1 MNSRAAVLT
10 RLVAVRLLWYVGIG
24 AIALMA
30 LSQHT
35 QFSVAVVLSAIAI
48 YIPLSMLCL
57 PLMAWL
63 CVGRVTPPAGHGM
76 PPVWPAWLAGAL
88 GISLLASYHVLADPA
103 LAECGF
109 LLLLVGGD
117 LGLARR
123 EAAQF
128 IHLVRLSQ
136 TRQ

>member
-10 RLVAVRLLWYVGIG
+10 RLVALRLLWYVAIG

-30 LSQHT
+30 LVLHT

-63 CVGRVTPPAGHGM
+63 CVGRVTPPAGPGL

-88 GISLLASYHVLADPA
+88 GMSLLASYHVLADPV

-109 LLLLVGGD
+109 LLLLVGVD
-117 LGLARR
+117 LALARR
-123 EAAQF
+123 EAGLF
-128 IHLVRLSQ
+128 IQAWFIRA
-136 TRQ
+136 

>member
-10 RLVAVRLLWYVGIG
+10 RLVAVRLLWYGAIG

-30 LSQHT
+30 LVLHT

-63 CVGRVTPPAGHGM
+63 CIGRVTPSAGPGL

-88 GISLLASYHVLADPA
+88 GMALLASYHVLADPV
-103 LAECGF
+103 LAEYGF
-109 LLLLVGGD
+109 LLLLVGVD
-117 LGLARR
+117 LALARR
-123 EAAQF
+123 EVGLFIQAQF
-128 IHLVRLSQ
+128 IRA
-136 TRQ
+136 

>member
-1 MNSRAAVLT
+1 MNTRAAVLT
-10 RLVAVRLLWYVGIG
+10 RLIAVRLLWYVGIG

-30 LSQHT
+30 LTLHT

-63 CVGRVTPPAGHGM
+63 SIGRVAPARPGL
-76 PPVWPAWLAGAL
+76 PSAWPAWLAGAF
-88 GISLLASYHVLADPA
+88 GIALLAGYHLLAHPA

-117 LGLARR
+117 LALARR
-123 EAAQF
+123 ESAQL
-128 IHLVRLSQ
+128 IHIVRLSQ
-136 TRQ
+136 TQQ

>member
-10 RLVAVRLLWYVGIG
+10 RLVALRLLWYVAIG

-30 LSQHT
+30 LVLHT

-63 CVGRVTPPAGHGM
+63 CVGRAARPAGQGL

-88 GISLLASYHVLADPA
+88 GMSLLASYHVLADPS

-109 LLLLVGGD
+109 LLLLVGVD
-117 LGLARR
+117 LALARR
-123 EAAQF
+123 EAGLFIQAQF
-128 IHLVRLSQ
+128 LRV
-136 TRQ
+136 

>member
-10 RLVAVRLLWYVGIG
+10 RLVALRLLWYVAIG

-30 LSQHT
+30 LVLHT

-63 CVGRVTPPAGHGM
+63 CVGRVTPPAGPGL
-76 PPVWPAWLAGAL
+76 PRATAGSAA
-88 GISLLASYHVLADPA
+88 GSYKG
-103 LAECGF
+103 GF
-109 LLLLVGGD
+109 
-117 LGLARR
+117 
-123 EAAQF
+123 
-128 IHLVRLSQ
+128 
-136 TRQ
+136 

>member
-10 RLVAVRLLWYVGIG
+10 RLVALRLLWYVAIG

-30 LSQHT
+30 LVLHT

-63 CVGRVTPPAGHGM
+63 CVGRVTPAPGAGL

-88 GISLLASYHVLADPA
+88 GMSLLASYHVLADPF

-109 LLLLVGGD
+109 LLLLVGVD
-117 LGLARR
+117 LALARR
-123 EAAQF
+123 EAGLFIQAQF
-128 IHLVRLSQ
+128 LRV
-136 TRQ
+136 